1 MRLRKKSW
9 AKPELEKD
17 PKVVFNPSEDKGE
30 WKGCFGNDHPIH
42 LELGCGRGKFIS
54 QLAAFNPDNN
64 YIAIDIH
71 NELLV
76 YVLRKVNENKS
87 ENVRILPMYIEK
99 IGEVFAP
106 EEIDRIYINFCNPW
120 PNKRHH
126 KRRLTHPNFLRVY
139 KTFLKPG
146 SEIWFKTD
154 DDQLFDDSLEYFN
167 HEGFEAVYKTVD
179 LHNSHYKGTPTTEYE
194 EKFMTQGLQI
204 KFAIFKMCS
213 WKN

>member
-1 MRLRKKSW
+1 MRLRKKKW

-17 PKVVFNPSEDKGE
+17 QKVVFNPTDYKGI
-30 WKGCFGNDHPIH
+30 WKECFGNDHPIH

-54 QLAAFNPDNN
+54 QLAASNPKTN

-87 ENVRILPMYIEK
+87 ENIRILPMYIEK

-106 EEIDRIYINFCNPW
+106 KEIERIYINFCNPW

-139 KTFLKPG
+139 KSFLKPG

-154 DDQLFDDSLEYFN
+154 DDQLFEDSLDYFK
-167 HEGFEAVYKTVD
+167 HEGFEAVYKTVN
-179 LHNSHYKGTPTTEYE
+179 LHNCDYKGTLMTEYE
-194 EKFMTQGLQI
+194 EKFMTLGIRI
-204 KFAIFKMCS
+204 KFAIFKICP
-213 WKN
+213 